1 MRPPVHLDGTR
12 AAMSREN
19 VTAAGARGDQEL
31 GGSPALARQIKL
43 LGRSLGRII
52 RELRGE
58 EVFNRVEELRLLCR
72 QAVRENRPELRVQVA
87 RLIADLDCLEIVQV
101 LQAYTVF
108 FHLVNKVEQM
118 ELSRSGRRG
127 GGPDNHHPRHESIDE
142 AVAALKEQG
151 LSLTQVLALISRLDI
166 QPTLTAHPTE
176 ARRRSILYKQK
187 RIAALLDLL
196 DREETLADEREE
208 VLAEIANQISLLLA
222 TDDIRMVRPTV
233 EDEVESGLYFVRNAI
248 WNTVPGIYQDLRL
261 ALQRHYGEAPA
272 VLPAIL
278 HFRSWIGSDRDG
290 NPFVTAQV
298 TRRTWF
304 YQRRVVLRLYLEE
317 LRELRRELSLS
328 GRQHP
333 PRELLR
339 SIEEDAARLT
349 LDENRRRH
357 YRYEPYRLKISYVME
372 RLQQLQEQ
380 AEGHRFPD
388 TTPGAYDSAALLA
401 DLHLLADSLR
411 ESGFGRLVSHGRL
424 GRLLIQVRTFGFHLV
439 ALDFR
444 QHSRVHEEGVATL
457 LRLAGVTGDYSA
469 LDEGGRLALLATEL
483 ANPRPL
489 LPRGC
494 ELPAETR
501 ELLDSFLLIG
511 ELQRHDPAAMGGYII
526 SMTHA
531 VSDLLEVLL
540 LAKEAGIWSRRA
552 GMVVSSLDLVPLFET
567 IEDLE
572 RAEPLLR
579 GMFADPVYRAHL
591 AARGDFQ
598 EVMLG
603 YSDSNKDGGYWMA
616 NWALHRAQESLGSV
630 CREHGIELRLFHG
643 RGGSVGRGGG
653 RANQAILAL
662 PPVVHNGRI
671 RFTEQGEVITSRYAF
686 PEIARRHIEQIVNAM
701 LRAGAGGAAAR
712 GVVMPARDAEV
723 MAQLATAGMNAYRKL
738 VRDPDFWG
746 WYTRITPIEQIS
758 RLPIASR
765 PVSRG
770 AGEVDLDGLRA
781 IPWVF
786 AWTQTRYIVPGWY
799 GTGVA
804 LTQQLGEEGGRERLL
819 RMYREWPFFRMV
831 VDNARQEMA
840 RARLEIAQHYAD
852 LAADGSGGRFHR
864 QIGEDFAA
872 ARAAL
877 PQITGEEELLDGDP
891 ALQRSIALR
900 NPYTDVLN
908 LLQVELLQRFH
919 ASGGEEREALRDAL
933 FLSVNGIAAAMQS
946 TG

>member
-1 MRPPVHLDGTR
+1 MRPPVPFNEKGP
-12 AAMSREN
+12 AVS
-19 VTAAGARGDQEL
+19 AGKEIKQA
-31 GGSPALARQIKL
+31 GSESLSRQINL
-43 LGRSLGRII
+43 LGHSLGRII
-52 RELRGE
+52 EELRGK
-58 EVFNRVEELRLLCR
+58 EVLERVEELRRLCR
-72 QAVRENRPELRVQVA
+72 RAIDEKRPELRLQVA
-87 RLIADLDCLEIVQV
+87 QLISELDCREIVHV

-108 FHLVNKVEQM
+108 FHLVNKVEQT
-118 ELSRSGRRG
+118 EITRTCRQL
-127 GGPDNHHPRHESIDE
+127 DNHREELCPRSESIDE
-142 AVAALKEQG
+142 AVAALKKQG
-151 LSLTQVLALISRLDI
+151 LTLPRVLELVARLDI

-187 RIAALLDLL
+187 KIAALLELL
-196 DREETLADEREE
+196 RGEALSADEREE
-208 VLAEIANQISLLLA
+208 LLSEIANQISLLLA

-233 EDEVESGLYFVRNAI
+233 DDEVESGLYFVRNAI
-248 WNTVPGIYQDLRL
+248 WNTVPKIYRDLRT
-261 ALQRHYGEAPA
+261 ALQRHYGQAPV
-272 VLPAIL
+272 VLPTFL

-290 NPFVTAQV
+290 NPFVTARV

-304 YQRRVVLRLYLEE
+304 YQRRVVLSLYLEE

-333 PRELLR
+333 PTALLQ
-339 SIEEDAARLT
+339 SIAQDSEQLL
-349 LDENRRRH
+349 LDENRSRQ
-357 YRYEPYRLKISYVME
+357 YRYEPYRLKISYMML
-372 RLQQLQEQ
+372 RLQQLLDE
-380 AEGHRFPD
+380 ASACRFPA
-388 TTPGAYDSAALLA
+388 PGAYDSAALLS

-411 ESGFGRLVSHGRL
+411 EGGFGRLVGHGRL
-424 GRLLIQVRTFGFHLV
+424 GRLLIQVRTFAFHLV

-457 LRLAGVTGDYSA
+457 LRLAGVTADYHA
-469 LDEGGRLALLATEL
+469 LTEKGRLELLAAEL

-489 LPRGC
+489 LPRNC
-494 ELPAETR
+494 QLPAEIG
-501 ELLDSFLLIG
+501 ELLESFLLIG
-511 ELQRHDPAAMGGYII
+511 ELQGHDPAAMGGYII

-531 VSDLLEVLL
+531 VSDLLEVML
-540 LAKEAGIWSRRA
+540 LAKEAGIWSRRD
-552 GMVVSSLDLVPLFET
+552 GLIVSSLDLVPLFET

-572 RAEPLLR
+572 QAEPLLR

-616 NWALHRAQESLGSV
+616 NWALHRAQERLGAV
-630 CREHGIELRLFHG
+630 CREYGIDLRLFHG

-653 RANQAILAL
+653 KANQAILAL

-671 RFTEQGEVITSRYAF
+671 RFTEQGEVITFRYAF
-686 PEIARRHIEQIVNAM
+686 PDIAHRHLEQIVNAM
-701 LRAGAGGAAAR
+701 LRAGAGGSGEAGKSNGHLAAMRSPAAAT
-712 GVVMPARDAEV
+712 MEEIAA
-723 MAQLATAGMNAYRKL
+723 AGMEAYRKL
-738 VRDPDFWG
+738 VRAPQFWS
-746 WYTRITPIEQIS
+746 WYTKITPIEQIS

-765 PVSRG
+765 PVSRQA

-799 GTGVA
+799 GTGAA
-804 LTQQLGEEGGRERLL
+804 LAQQLKAPGGREKLQ
-819 RMYREWPFFRMV
+819 RMYEEWPFFRMV
-831 VDNARQEMA
+831 VDNAHQEMA
-840 RARLEIAQHYAD
+840 RARLDIARHYAELAPQD
-852 LAADGSGGRFHR
+852 PGAADFHQ
-864 QIGEDFAA
+864 QICADFAA
-872 ARAAL
+872 GRAAML
-877 PQITGEEELLDGDP
+877 QLTGRAELLDDNP

-908 LLQVELLQRFH
+908 LLQVELLRRFH

>member
-1 MRPPVHLDGTR
+1 
-12 AAMSREN
+12 
-19 VTAAGARGDQEL
+19 
-31 GGSPALARQIKL
+31 
-43 LGRSLGRII
+43 
-52 RELRGE
+52 
-58 EVFNRVEELRLLCR
+58 
-72 QAVRENRPELRVQVA
+72 
-87 RLIADLDCLEIVQV
+87 
-101 LQAYTVF
+101 
-108 FHLVNKVEQM
+108 
-118 ELSRSGRRG
+118 
-127 GGPDNHHPRHESIDE
+127 
-142 AVAALKEQG
+142 
-151 LSLTQVLALISRLDI
+151 
-166 QPTLTAHPTE
+166 PTE

-187 RIAALLDLL
+187 RIAALLDRLGV
-196 DREETLADEREE
+196 EEAMVEEREE
-208 VLAEIANQISLLLA
+208 ILTEIANQISLLLA

-233 EDEVESGLYFVRNAI
+233 DDEVESGLYFVRNAI
-248 WNTVPGIYQDLRL
+248 WNTVPRIYQDLRA

-272 VLPAIL
+272 ILPAIL
-278 HFRSWIGSDRDG
+278 RFRSWIGSDRDG

-304 YQRRVVLRLYLEE
+304 YQRRVVLRLYQEE

-333 PRELLR
+333 PVSLLR
-339 SIEEDAARLT
+339 SIEEDAARLS
-349 LDENRRRH
+349 LDENRSRR
-357 YRYEPYRLKISYVME
+357 YRYEPYRLKISYMMV
-372 RLQQLQEQ
+372 RLQQLQQQ
-380 AEGHRFPD
+380 AEAHQLPASGAD
-388 TTPGAYDSAALLA
+388 AYDSPALLA
-401 DLHLLADSLR
+401 DLHLLADSLK

-457 LRLAGVTGDYSA
+457 LRLAEVDGDYSA
-469 LDEGGRLALLATEL
+469 LDEKSRLELLAAEL

-494 ELPAETR
+494 ELPPEIR
-501 ELLDSFLLIG
+501 ELLESLLLVG
-511 ELQRHDPAAMGGYII
+511 ELQRHDPAAMGSYII

-531 VSDLLEVLL
+531 VSDLLEVML

-567 IEDLE
+567 IEDLGL
-572 RAEPLLR
+572 AEQLLR
-579 GMFADPVYRAHL
+579 GMFANPVYRAHL

-616 NWALHRAQESLGSV
+616 NWALHQAQERLGSV
-630 CREHGIELRLFHG
+630 CREYGIELRLFHG

-653 RANQAILAL
+653 RTNQAIMAL

-671 RFTEQGEVITSRYAF
+671 RFTEQGEVITFRYAF
-686 PEIARRHIEQIVNAM
+686 PEIAHRHLEQIVNAM
-701 LRAGAGGAAAR
+701 LRAGAVAVDRKAGNGGSGGEVAAWGAA
-712 GVVMPARDAEV
+712 VMER
-723 MAQLATAGMNAYRKL
+723 LANAGMEAYRKL
-738 VRDPDFWG
+738 VRDPDFWA

-765 PVSRG
+765 PVSRKA

-799 GTGVA
+799 GTGAA
-804 LTQQLGEEGGRERLL
+804 LALQLQEEGGRERLR
-819 RMYREWPFFRMV
+819 RMYEEWPFFQML
-831 VDNARQEMA
+831 VDNARQELA
-840 RARLEIAQHYAD
+840 RTRLEIAKHYAD
-852 LAADGSGGRFHR
+852 LAPGSGAKFHR
-864 QIGEDFAA
+864 QISDDFAA
-872 ARAAL
+872 ARTAL
-877 PQITGEEELLDGDP
+877 PQLTGEREPLDAEP
-891 ALQRSIALR
+891 ALQRSIGLR
-900 NPYTDVLN
+900 NPYTDALN
-908 LLQVELLQRFH
+908 LLQVELLGRFH